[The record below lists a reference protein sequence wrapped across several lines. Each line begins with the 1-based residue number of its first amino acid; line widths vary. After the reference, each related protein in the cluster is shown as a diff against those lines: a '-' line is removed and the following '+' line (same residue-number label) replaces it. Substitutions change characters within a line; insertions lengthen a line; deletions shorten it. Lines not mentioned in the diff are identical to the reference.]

1 MTEKRSIAV
10 TQSVALSSRDR
21 RLVDALA
28 AGDTQQK
35 AAETAGCSRA
45 TVSRR
50 FRDPSFRQALAR
62 AEREMHSTPVRR
74 LTAEGLAAVGRMAR
88 RSNDENATPSDRLAA
103 DARLLS
109 AAVAALLR
117 HDTADV
123 AVAVTPGPP
132 ADPARSPREV
142 LLEALDL
149 AAERLGA
156 TDQLVSNGNGSNGGA
171 WVDTSSGKE
180 VHLAVVGFFPGNPAA
195 SQPQGT
201 SGFGS
206 VDPSRSPH

>member
-1 MTEKRSIAV
+1 MS
-10 TQSVALSSRDR
+10 R
-21 RLVDALA
+21 RL
-28 AGDTQQK
+28 
-35 AAETAGCSRA
+35 
-45 TVSRR
+45 
-50 FRDPSFRQALAR
+50 RDPSFRQALAR

-156 TDQLVSNGNGSNGGA
+156 TDQLVSNGNGSNGAAGA